1 MIMKSSRAQTAIA
14 WTLAGLAGL
23 LILASGIMKLAG
35 APAIVEGMT
44 KLGVGPYIPF
54 LGVMEIV
61 FTALFLFPKTSK
73 IGFLLITCYFA
84 GALATDLSHGN
95 AILTPVLILVLVWV
109 AAFLRKPEIFIDQKE
124 LVKN

>member
-1 MIMKSSRAQTAIA
+1 MKSKTRSTIA
-14 WTLAGLAGL
+14 WILAGLAGL
-23 LILASGIMKLAG
+23 LILTSGIMKLSG
-35 APAIVEGMT
+35 APMIVEGMT
-44 KLGVGPYIPF
+44 KLGVGQYVPL
-54 LGVMEIV
+54 LGTMEIV

-73 IGFLLITCYFA
+73 IGFLLVTCYFA

-95 AILTPVLILVLVWV
+95 PILTPILILVLVWV

>member
-1 MIMKSSRAQTAIA
+1 MKSKLRSTIA
-14 WTLAGLAGL
+14 WILAGIAGL
-23 LILASGIMKLAG
+23 LILTSGIMKLAG
-35 APAIVEGMT
+35 AQQIVDGMT
-44 KLGVGPYIPF
+44 KLGVGPYIPV
-54 LGVMEIV
+54 LGTMEIV

-95 AILTPVLILVLVWV
+95 PIVTPVLILVLVWV

-124 LVKN
+124 FVKN